1 MLHRLYDMDFKHR
14 AEILEREN
22 LFIPAGFDTPKLIS
36 ELIKGQMMVSPS
48 GDPLLFED
56 IIT

>member
-1 MLHRLYDMDFKHR
+1 MDFKHR

-36 ELIKGQMMVSPS
+36 ELIKGQMMVSPA